1 MGLAFLAVVAIGAWL
16 AFGPPPNRGAGW
28 HLDADASWPPV
39 EGDLVPTVVPYAT
52 DEDDEVGLGITV
64 YGSSS
69 CPPTLRDV
77 RPGSTDVIVEVGH
90 RLAFGGCT
98 ADAAPHGFGV
108 LVERERLPAL
118 PFDVVVQQDEREHR
132 FPITSLP

>member
-28 HLDADASWPPV
+28 HLDAHASWTPV
-39 EGDLVPTVVPYAT
+39 EGDLVPTIVPYAT
-52 DEDDEVGLGITV
+52 DDDDEVGLGITV

-77 RPGSTDVIVEVGH
+77 RLGSADVIVEIGH

-98 ADAAPHGFGV
+98 ADAAPHPFGV
-108 LVERERLPAL
+108 LVEREQLPPV
-118 PFDVVVQQDEREHR
+118 PFDVVVQQDEREDR
-132 FPITSLP
+132 ISITSLP